1 MNRFLY
7 KLIPPRPTFPGDMTA
22 TEGAIMQ
29 AHFGYW
35 GELIAD
41 RRAVAY
47 GPVMDPRGTY
57 GIAVVEVTDEAAA
70 REIAGH
76 DPAIRAEAGFAFE
89 VLPMGNAMVR
99 P

>member
-1 MNRFLY
+1 M
-7 KLIPPRPTFPGDMTA
+7 A
-22 TEGAIMQ
+22 
-29 AHFGYW
+29 AHFGYL

-47 GPVMDPRGTY
+47 GPVMNPRGTY

-70 REIAGH
+70 RELAGH
-76 DPAIRAEAGFAFE
+76 DPAIQAEAGFAFE
-89 VLPMGNAMVR
+89 LLPMADAIVR